1 MERHE
6 NANRRTASA
15 HRCHCPYLAS
25 SKSPS
30 ASVARTW
37 RPVPHTQR
45 TGSNNPARN
54 PPARPAVPPCRCP
67 RERSPQSPCPT
78 RRPATAVLDST
89 RGIRTDECLVGKSAN
104 LRRSSWRRES
114 RVYGRRREPTARDG
128 PPEDIRVRDMYNG
141 LHSRGR

>member
-6 NANRRTASA
+6 NANRRTV
-15 HRCHCPYLAS
+15 HRFHCPNLAS
-25 SKSPS
+25 SKSSS

-37 RPVPHTQR
+37 RPVPHMQR
-45 TGSNNPARN
+45 TVSNNLAQN

-78 RRPATAVLDST
+78 RRPTTAVLDST
-89 RGIRTDECLVGKSAN
+89 RGIRTDDCLVGNSEN
-104 LRRSSWRRES
+104 LRWTSWRRES
-114 RVYGRRREPTARDG
+114 RVYGRRREPTARGG
-128 PPEDIRVRDMYNG
+128 PPEDIRVRDMYKK